1 MSRSILIVDDN
12 AGFRASARR
21 VLEQDGYRVLAEAAD
36 GGTGVE
42 ATADLRPE
50 IAIVDI
56 QLPDIDGF
64 EVARRISQA
73 DSPPAIVLVLQSG
86 RGRLRLAGR
95 GEPGQGLHRQGR
107 ALIEGTGG
115 ADLVI
120 GLRRALIVIGL
131 AAFALGLAVIPVVPS
146 SDHSDSK
153 VAQIAATLLI
163 GWSFVGTGIYAWWR
177 RPGNRIGSL
186 MVLTGFFSFLF
197 GFEASNSPESWSS
210 APCSRCWP
218 TDSSSS

>member
-73 DSPPAIVLVLQSG
+73 DSPPAIVLVSS
-86 RGRLRLAGR
+86 RD
-95 GEPGQGLHRQGR
+95 
-107 ALIEGTGG
+107 G
-115 ADLVI
+115 ADFGSLVEESPARGFI
-120 GLRRALIVIGL
+120 AKAELSSKAL
-131 AAFALGLAVIPVVPS
+131 AA
-146 SDHSDSK
+146 
-153 VAQIAATLLI
+153 
-163 GWSFVGTGIYAWWR
+163 
-177 RPGNRIGSL
+177 
-186 MVLTGFFSFLF
+186 LTS
-197 GFEASNSPESWSS
+197 
-210 APCSRCWP
+210 
-218 TDSSSS
+218 